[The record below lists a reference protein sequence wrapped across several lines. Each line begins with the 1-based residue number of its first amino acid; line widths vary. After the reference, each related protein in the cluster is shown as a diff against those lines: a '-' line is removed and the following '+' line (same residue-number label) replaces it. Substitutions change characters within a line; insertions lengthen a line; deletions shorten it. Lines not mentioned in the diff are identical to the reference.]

1 VVSGVD
7 EPDGKGWLLLP
18 WQRPWLGGNMQK
30 PYRRIVTTNDASG
43 KSEVLIDGPA
53 TNESAIFTEMW
64 VTEGMPHN
72 HTDHIDHAINWK
84 SLEPPLGGSVFRF
97 FRLAPMSA
105 FEGLSDE
112 QREQLIA
119 QAFAG
124 WNASHTRRDISKNPL
139 MHQTRTTD
147 YIIVL
152 SGEVTLVLDKEERD
166 LKPFDV
172 VIQRGTNHAWIN
184 KGSGE
189 AVLMA
194 VLVDDGLAKEEQP
207 GGASA

>member
-1 VVSGVD
+1 M
-7 EPDGKGWLLLP
+7 PKT
-18 WQRPWLGGNMQK
+18 
-30 PYRRIVTTNDASG
+30 YRRIVTTNDANG
-43 KSEVLIDGPA
+43 KSEVLLDGPS

-64 VTEGMPHN
+64 LTDGAPHN
-72 HTDHIDHAINWK
+72 HADRIDHALKSK

-97 FRLAPMSA
+97 FRFSPMSA

-119 QAFAG
+119 QGFAM
-124 WNASHTRRDISKNPL
+124 WNASHTRRDLSKNAL

-184 KGSGE
+184 KGSSE
-189 AVLMA
+189 ALLMA
-194 VLVDDGLAKEEQP
+194 VLVDDGLASEEQP
-207 GGASA
+207 GSAGA